1 MKTQLFD
8 LMASFSHS
16 SMKDRTVF
24 MLLVIITLFQD
35 PMNVEVKHISDQYW
49 TMLRRWLTRMVV
61 EKEEMGE
68 RMDLVDSI
76 LPMLGNGINILP
88 VMASMAPIE

>member
-1 MKTQLFD
+1 MKTELFN

-61 EKEEMGE
+61 EKEEKGE
-68 RMDLVDSI
+68 WMDPVDSI
-76 LPMLGNGINILP
+76 LPLMGNGINILP
-88 VMASMAPIE
+88 VMVNMFPIE